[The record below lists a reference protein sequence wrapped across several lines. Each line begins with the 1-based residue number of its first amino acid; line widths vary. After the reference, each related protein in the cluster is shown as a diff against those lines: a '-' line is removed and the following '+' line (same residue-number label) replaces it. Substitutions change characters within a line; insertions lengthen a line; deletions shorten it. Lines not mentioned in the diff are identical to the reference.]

1 MTSTRRYAWIG
12 LFIVGALLIV
22 AISSALF
29 FGGGFGRSKVR
40 AIMVF
45 RGNVAGL
52 ELGTPVQF
60 RGMKIGEV
68 RRVRTIYDPDSKQ
81 VLFPVYAE
89 FTGIIEIP
97 GYDSRSS
104 TDSVRTAWLAEMVGR
119 GLRAQLQ
126 TKSFVT
132 GQQRI
137 MLDFVPDD
145 EPQFSNIEK
154 NLLEIPTTRSPN
166 ETLAEALRELPVVDI
181 VFEGQRLITQLN
193 KLLSNADGSAGPL
206 PKMLQQFTAT
216 GETLQSS
223 LPLLTSEI
231 SGATRELRTTL
242 AQSRTSL
249 SAFGQASNSVNKQA
263 LRAVDGLS
271 TTLADI
277 QTLSRGLQNS
287 ANQTERQLNQS
298 LSSIAGRLND
308 SLERLDKSM
317 ARLDFSLSED
327 STLGAGLTHSLS
339 EAALAAQALRQAV
352 DSLQRRPNQLL
363 FGHSPELGPVPA
375 GPAPAGPVT
384 GSPAPAGGA
393 PSRR

>member
-12 LFIVGALLIV
+12 LFIVGALLIAAV
-22 AISSALF
+22 SAALF

-45 RGNVAGL
+45 RGNVTGL

-97 GYDSRSS
+97 GYDSRAS
-104 TDSVRTAWLAEMVGR
+104 TDSIRTAWLAEMVER

-132 GQQRI
+132 GQQMI
-137 MLDFVPDD
+137 MLDFVTDGG
-145 EPQFSNIEK
+145 PQFSSIEK

-166 ETLAEALRELPVVDI
+166 ETLADALRELPVRDI

-193 KLLSNADGSAGPL
+193 KLMTNGDGSAGAL

-216 GETLQSS
+216 GESLQKS

-231 SGATRELRTTL
+231 GSTTRELKSTL
-242 AQSRTSL
+242 AQSRSSL
-249 SAFGQASNSVNKQA
+249 TAFGQASTSVDKQA
-263 LRAVDGLS
+263 VRAVEGLS
-271 TTLADI
+271 TTLAEI
-277 QTLSRGLQNS
+277 QTLSRSLQNN

-298 LSSIAGRLND
+298 LASISSRLND

-327 STLGAGLTHSLS
+327 SALGSGLNHSLS
-339 EAALAAQALRQAV
+339 EAAQAAQALRQAV

-363 FGHSPELGPVPA
+363 FGHSPDA
-375 GPAPAGPVT
+375 GAA
-384 GSPAPAGGA
+384 
-393 PSRR
+393 SRR